1 MKHII
6 IAGTNK
12 AATTSLFNYLSDH
25 PDVCGSYIK
34 QTNYFLDQEVQDI
47 HNLTSIFPYQNSH
60 LNYQNFFKSNLNHK
74 FKLEASPDYMFYEN
88 TSKKIKS
95 FLDNNNG
102 EVVLIL
108 RNPVTRFKSWFNF
121 GKQQN
126 LLNEDVDFK
135 QFYHLS
141 KAYKADINLSL
152 MAYKTGFY
160 SKYLKLFKIALKGCK
175 MHVFFYED
183 LIADPKQFLDSFCQ
197 KTGIETSFYKD
208 YQFKH
213 YNKTVKINSK
223 LLSYIYDTLR
233 QFYLNYFYKGKAG
246 VYLGTI
252 IKSIVSPLYKKIN
265 TSTTKNESQEEVMSM
280 LAEDY
285 AAEKEEITKL
295 FNKTNIPW

>member
-25 PDVCGSYIK
+25 PNVCGSYIK

-47 HNLTSIFPYQNSH
+47 HKLTSIFPYQDNH
-60 LNYQNFFKSNLNHK
+60 LNYQNFFKSNASQK
-74 FKLEASPDYMFYEN
+74 IKLEASPDYMFYNN

-95 FLDNNNG
+95 FLDNNDG

-135 QFYHLS
+135 QFYELS
-141 KAYKADINLSL
+141 KSYNGDNNLSL
-152 MAYKTGFY
+152 MAHATGFY
-160 SKYLKLFKIALKGCK
+160 SNYLTNFKNTLEGCK
-175 MHVFFYED
+175 IHVFFYED

-197 KTGIETSFYKD
+197 KTGIDNKFYTN
-208 YQFKH
+208 YQFGH
-213 YNKTVKINSK
+213 YNKTVKIKSK
-223 LLSYIYDTLR
+223 VLSYTYDALR
-233 QFYLNYFYKGKAG
+233 QFYLNYLYKGKVG
-246 VYLGTI
+246 VYLGGM

-265 TSTTKNESQEEVMSM
+265 TSTAKNDTQEEVVSK
-280 LAEDY
+280 LTGDY
-285 AAEKEEITKL
+285 ATEKQKIAEL
-295 FNKTNIPW
+295 FNLTNIPW